1 MPDIQENIKFLN
13 HKMSIQYVKD
23 KDNLDISGKGNI
35 LLQNSN
41 DEFTY
46 SFIQKKKSHLDFK
59 SSYKLSNDIFEIDFL
74 NYKKNEKR

>member
-1 MPDIQENIKFLN
+1 
-13 HKMSIQYVKD
+13 MSIQYVKD

-46 SFIQKKKSHLDFK
+46 SIQKKKSFRL
-59 SSYKLSNDIFEIDFL
+59 
-74 NYKKNEKR
+74 